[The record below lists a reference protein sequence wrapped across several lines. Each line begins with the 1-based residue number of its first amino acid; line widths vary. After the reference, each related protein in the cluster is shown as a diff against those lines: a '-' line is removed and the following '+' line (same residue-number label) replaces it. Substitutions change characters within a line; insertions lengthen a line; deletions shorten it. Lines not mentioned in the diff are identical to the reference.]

1 MIDWTRVKELC
12 DEVGAE
18 DFDEVIELFF
28 EEVEE
33 VTERVHATSDIAAL
47 EGDLHF
53 LKGSALS
60 LGFRDFANLCQA
72 GETASAQGN
81 AAGVDVAAVL
91 SSYAASKTI
100 FLNELQSVLAA

>member
-1 MIDWTRVKELC
+1 MIDWRRVKELC

-18 DFDEVIELFF
+18 DFNEVVDLFF

-33 VTERVHATSDIAAL
+33 VTDRLRIEPYLEAL

-60 LGFRDFANLCQA
+60 LGFSDFAKLCQR
-72 GETASAQGN
+72 GETASGKGDATS
-81 AAGVDVAAVL
+81 VDVAAIL
-91 SSYAASKTI
+91 RSYDASKEA
-100 FLNELQSVLAA
+100 FLNGRATVLAA

>member
-18 DFDEVIELFF
+18 DFDEVVDLFL

-33 VTERVHATSDIAAL
+33 VTTRLKLAPEMIKL
-47 EGDLHF
+47 EDDLHF

-60 LGFRDFANLCQA
+60 LGFREFANLCQA
-72 GETASAQGN
+72 GETASARGH
-81 AAGVDVAAVL
+81 ATTVDLPAIL
-91 SSYAASKTI
+91 SSYDASKAV
-100 FLNELQSVLAA
+100 FLNDLSGVLAA